1 MAKNRELKP
10 VSFNPENDTDVEI
23 LNYLEEKKIR
33 FSSYVKQLI
42 LKDMNNENNNLDN
55 VVDAI
60 NNLGDIIKNSTI
72 TVDNSIKKD
81 AVLDE
86 KISKNTDE
94 DESKNIINNIL
105 NMH

>member
-81 AVLDE
+81 AALDE